1 MYIWLNS
8 LHYLL
13 IFIMRPTKGWEERAR
28 TAPVTI
34 VKSSI
39 TLEVH
44 SRITIMKFK
53 RKKTKNRKHGTVL
66 KI

>member
-8 LHYLL
+8 LYYLL

-34 VKSSI
+34 VNSSI
-39 TLEVH
+39 MLEVH
-44 SRITIMKFK
+44 PHITIIKCK
-53 RKKTKNRKHGTVL
+53 RTVQ
-66 KI
+66 IF